1 MRALYCFV
9 LLLVGLLGGCRA
21 AAPRQAGIRAN
32 QVPNKRVLT
41 ESPTL
46 ERPVPRQ

>member
-1 MRALYCFV
+1 MRVLCCFV
-9 LLLVGLLGGCRA
+9 LLLAGLLGGCHT
-21 AAPRQAGIRAN
+21 AAPRRAGIRAN

-46 ERPVPRQ
+46 ERPAPRQ